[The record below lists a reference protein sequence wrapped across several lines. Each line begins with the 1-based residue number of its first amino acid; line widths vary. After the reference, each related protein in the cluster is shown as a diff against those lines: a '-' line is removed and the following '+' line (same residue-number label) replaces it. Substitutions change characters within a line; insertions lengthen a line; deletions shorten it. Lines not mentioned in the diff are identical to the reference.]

1 MTNYEDKLADILRL
15 DEQLREDHAYNKK
28 RAEIV
33 KVVRK
38 SIYDLR
44 RNLRRLEA
52 MEKEKAADM
61 LAHVGRQCEE

>member
-33 KVVRK
+33 KAVRK

-52 MEKEKAADM
+52 MEKEKAAPTAIESD
-61 LAHVGRQCEE
+61 HT

>member
-1 MTNYEDKLADILRL
+1 MSYEDKLAEILRL

-33 KVVRK
+33 KAVRK

-44 RNLRRLEA
+44 RNLHRLETL
-52 MEKEKAADM
+52 EKEKAA
-61 LAHVGRQCEE
+61 LAATKSDRL

>member
-1 MTNYEDKLADILRL
+1 MSYEDKLAEILWL

-33 KVVRK
+33 KAVRK

-44 RNLRRLEA
+44 RNLHRLETL
-52 MEKEKAADM
+52 EKEKVAPTAIGSDQ
-61 LAHVGRQCEE
+61 L